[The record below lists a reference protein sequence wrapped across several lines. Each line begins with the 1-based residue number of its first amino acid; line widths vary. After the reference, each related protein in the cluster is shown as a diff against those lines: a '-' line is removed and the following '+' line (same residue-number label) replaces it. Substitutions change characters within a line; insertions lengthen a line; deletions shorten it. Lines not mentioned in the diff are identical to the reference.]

1 MIDQHQKAYLYIA
14 VAALFLVING
24 YIKGN
29 PIIPLWSEPL
39 LNAIT
44 QIVTIGSFII
54 GLVNYIANFGH
65 EWTKDNVVKPVS
77 RSVNF
82 ITLACSD
89 KDISEIKSK
98 IKALKEEMD
107 SDKSFWEEFFG

>member
-1 MIDQHQKAYLYIA
+1 MDQHKKAYLYIG

-29 PIIPLWSEPL
+29 PIIPPGTEPL
-39 LNAIT
+39 LYAIT
-44 QIVTIGSFII
+44 QIGTVVTIIMGFM
-54 GLVNYIANFGH
+54 NYIANFGH
-65 EWTKDNVVKPVS
+65 DWAENNIVKPVS

-89 KDISEIKSK
+89 KDIPELKAK
-98 IKALKEEMD
+98 MKALKEEMEN
-107 SDKSFWEEFFG
+107 DKSFWEEFFG